1 MNLTITDCKIINQQ
15 DQRSLDMPQIVLEY
29 SSNIDLTDEMSVLAK
44 IHQILNEV
52 GKINLNNCKSRII
65 EQSRYLVG
73 NGNPINAFV
82 HLEIA
87 FMEGRSDELKK
98 IIGDEILNY
107 MKTVIIKGVQITV
120 HITDLLRNSY
130 FKHPSGTL

>member
-1 MNLTITDCKIINQQ
+1 
-15 DQRSLDMPQIVLEY
+15 MPQIVLEY

>member
-1 MNLTITDCKIINQQ
+1 
-15 DQRSLDMPQIVLEY
+15 MPQIVLEY
-29 SSNIDLTDEMSVLAK
+29 SSNVQIGDDNEILAK

-73 NGNPINAFV
+73 NGDPDNAFM

-98 IIGDEILNY
+98 IIGHEILNY
-107 MKTVIIKGVQITV
+107 FKTVITGNTQITV
-120 HITDLLRNSY
+120 HITDLLKNAY
-130 FKHPSGTL
+130 FKHPAGTLGK